1 MNNEYIYKYTMSHEL
16 LDIYYSLLTINKENK
31 KIDEIDKENI
41 GGGVYETYETY
52 DSGELKALGGGIYE
66 LSGGEVAKNNAKNK
80 VKKNSCKP
88 CTTCDTIVSICPYI

>member
-41 GGGVYETYETY
+41 GVVLII
-52 DSGELKALGGGIYE
+52 D
-66 LSGGEVAKNNAKNK
+66 
-80 VKKNSCKP
+80 
-88 CTTCDTIVSICPYI
+88 TTTGQRRGPGL